1 MGEAAVNLRLS
12 VADYLELERSADVRH
27 EYHRGELFAMAGGT
41 RNQARLGVALTT
53 ELNLLARR
61 SGCTA
66 FNGDLRIRIEEENCF
81 LYPEASLV
89 CGPEQYSP
97 LDPDALVNPVLVAE
111 VLSDSTEAYDRGE
124 KFRLYRTLSSLRD
137 YVLISQKQP
146 LVEVF
151 SRDESGLWQFR
162 AYEGLETAISLPSM
176 GAEIAMRD
184 LYRGVVWA

>member
-1 MGEAAVNLRLS
+1 MGEAAISLRLN

-41 RNQARLGVALTT
+41 RNHSMLGGNIVT
-53 ELNLLARR
+53 EFNLLARR
-61 SGCTA
+61 SGCTS
-66 FNGDLRIRIEEENCF
+66 FNGDLRIRIEAEDCF

-89 CGPEQYSP
+89 CGPEHYSP
-97 LDPDALVNPVLVAE
+97 LDPNALVNPVLIAE

-162 AYEGLETAISLPSM
+162 AYEGLETTISLPSM

-184 LYRGVVWA
+184 LYRGVVWG